1 MAFLDNNGLTRLWSK
16 VKNLSDKNLA
26 NKYILFIG
34 DSYSGDWY
42 ANSKNGWCKSCI
54 KFITSQF
61 GKENDTTFK
70 DEHYKIISLGG
81 TGFSAFPAD
90 NPKNI
95 YKLLQ
100 DFISNN
106 SYFMGK
112 VTDIVF
118 ALGYNDA
125 YKRSANDASTVDS
138 EIKDNITNCN
148 NIINQSVSSRYIN
161 KYLFAIG
168 WGSNP
173 DVRWSADH
181 IYKYVYNY
189 ASELGW
195 LYSDLRYVLYD
206 SSLYYKDW
214 VHPNKSGSDRIA
226 QRIVNAL
233 IGNNSV
239 IPCENAV
246 YNRGSNFP
254 LGYLN
259 IVNND
264 LAQFYVMSQD
274 VLYENTNGYTLASE
288 STSPNHTLDLCEI
301 EGLVPFGDQNPNYLT
316 PLMFHIVGG
325 NVGDDHLTLGCWISK
340 RYSETV
346 DGHPKYKSYI
356 SIANTL
362 SHDITF
368 THIAICPGVIN
379 IVPRQ

>member
-34 DSYSGDWY
+34 DSYSGDWTV
-42 ANSKNGWCKSCI
+42 NSNNGWCKSCI

-61 GKENDTTFK
+61 GKENDTTFQN
-70 DEHYKIISLGG
+70 EHYKIISLGG
-81 TGFSAFPAD
+81 TGFSAG
-90 NPKNI
+90 NPNV
-95 YKLLQ
+95 YVLLQ
-100 DFISNN
+100 NFISNN
-106 SYFMGK
+106 SSFMNK
-112 VTDIVF
+112 VTDVVF

-125 YKRSANDASTVDS
+125 YKRSANNASTVDS
-138 EIKDNITNCN
+138 EIKTNITNCN

-161 KYLFAIG
+161 KYLFAVG

-173 DVRWSADH
+173 SVRWSANY
-181 IYKYVYNY
+181 IYKHVYNY

-195 LYSDLRYVLYD
+195 LYSDLRYVLYE
-206 SSLYYKDW
+206 SNLYYKDW
-214 VHPNKSGSDRIA
+214 VHPNKLGSDRIA

-239 IPCENAV
+239 IPCENVA
-246 YNRGSNFP
+246 YYSGSGAL

-264 LAQFYVMSQD
+264 LAQFYVMTQN
-274 VLYENTNGYTLASE
+274 VLYKNTNGYTLVADSA
-288 STSPNHTLDLCEI
+288 SPNHTLDLCEI
-301 EGLVPFGDQNPNYLT
+301 KDLVPFGDQTPNYLT
-316 PLMFHIVGG
+316 QLMFHIVGG
-325 NVGDDHLTLGCWISK
+325 EVGDAHLTLGCWISK
-340 RYSETV
+340 RYSEDV
-346 DGHPKYKSYI
+346 EGHSKYKSYI

-362 SHDITF
+362 GYNITF